1 MTSTDCDLD
10 DLKEALK
17 NARMPDGFAHASDD
31 NEDEEEDA
39 PRDDDAIRLTR
50 EGLSPPVSP
59 VLAIP
64 SLDPISISN
73 CSFTPTRG
81 MYLLTFA

>member
-17 NARMPDGFAHASDD
+17 NARMPDGFAHARDD
-31 NEDEEEDA
+31 NEDDDDA
-39 PRDDDAIRLTR
+39 PRDDDGIRLTR
-50 EGLSPPVSP
+50 EGLSPPVLS
-59 VLAIP
+59 VLAMP

-81 MYLLTFA
+81 MHLLTLA